1 MEERVKNNRPPGSPT
16 SGEPHAGREE
26 PPLDRRLVPADRAKR
41 AGAFFIDWFIG
52 FLLGMIPAIG
62 WLAGSAYML
71 LRDGFSSGILDRRS
85 LGKKAMRIR
94 PVVLAGSPVT
104 FAISARRNVIFAV
117 PLLLLVIPVLGLVL
131 APAASIVILIIE
143 TGLVL
148 TDRDGR
154 RYGDRIAGT
163 LVVESEG

>member
-1 MEERVKNNRPPGSPT
+1 MEENRSTEPEKN
-16 SGEPHAGREE
+16 GEPRSAREE

-104 FAISARRNVIFAV
+104 FAVSARRNAVFAV
-117 PLLLLVIPVLGLVL
+117 PILLLVIPGFGLVL

-143 TGLVL
+143 VGLVF

-163 LVVESEG
+163 LVVESET